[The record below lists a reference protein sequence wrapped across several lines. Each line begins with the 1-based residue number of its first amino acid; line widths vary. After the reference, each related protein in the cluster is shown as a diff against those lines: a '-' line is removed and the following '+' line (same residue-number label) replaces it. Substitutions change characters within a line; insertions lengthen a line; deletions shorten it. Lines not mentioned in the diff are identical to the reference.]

1 MNQRINIITPAG
13 PDTRA
18 YAFND
23 GYQSL
28 DEYNRQNPPRVPKW
42 KELENEMLANSRRDA
57 TRGERSAAEQ
67 ALWEQVSG
75 KASAAQPSAQLQS
88 DWARFQATRTQPSRR
103 LIELE
108 AKLFEQ
114 VAAIGPRRHLGADSS
129 HFAGKPGL

>member
-1 MNQRINIITPAG
+1 MNPRINIVTPAG

-23 GYQSL
+23 GYQSIE
-28 DEYNRQNPPRVPKW
+28 DYNRNHPPRVPKW
-42 KELENEMLANSRRDA
+42 KELEDAMLENSRRDA
-57 TRGERSAAEQ
+57 TRGERSALES

-75 KASAAQPSAQLQS
+75 KASASAQPSAQLQS

-108 AKLFEQ
+108 ARLFEQ
-114 VAAIGPRRHLGADSS
+114 VAAIGPGRPQNGDSS
-129 HFAGKPGL
+129 HFAGKA